1 MIELKHVSKTY
12 ETGNR
17 AVRNLTLRIEDGEFV
32 FIVGKSGS
40 GKSTLFK
47 LITRELLPTE
57 GSIEVNEWDLRRM
70 KQREVPR
77 FRRTLGV
84 IFQDFRLLNDRTVFE
99 NIAFAQRVIG
109 ASTREIRENVP
120 KMLKLTGL
128 SSKYKSLPCQL
139 SGGEQQRVAIA
150 RALINHPSV
159 ILADEPTGNL
169 DESNTLE
176 IMRLL
181 EAINRMGTT
190 VVVITHSRA
199 VVEAMHKRVIRLE
212 RGVIVSDRAQDGTE
226 RVEQRAVQ
234 RKLQNESIRGNR
246 TGKTGETEYEA
257 QEKTA
262 RELAE
267 TQLEETEL
275 EEAELEDVFAAE
287 ESIGITDD
295 AMQKAKTGEIAAE
308 QEELEEAKRDAVSET
323 AALEAEVAAK
333 LRFRAKSHRKNASR
347 GLTRKNQKSAGRR
360 DRRYEA

>member
-1 MIELKHVSKTY
+1 MIVLKNVSKTY
-12 ETGNR
+12 ETGNK
-17 AVRNLTLRIEDGEFV
+17 AVRNLNLRIEDGEFV

-84 IFQDFRLLNDRTVFE
+84 IFQDFRLLNDRSVFE

-109 ASTREIRENVP
+109 ASTRDIRENVP
-120 KMLKLTGL
+120 KMLKLIGL
-128 SSKYKSLPCQL
+128 SSKYKSLPRQL

-169 DESNTLE
+169 DEANTLE

-190 VVVITHSRA
+190 VVVITHARA

-212 RGVIVSDRAQDGTE
+212 RGVIVSDKAADGTE
-226 RVEQRAVQ
+226 QLDTCAVRSRQ
-234 RKLQNESIRGNR
+234 CAENE
-246 TGKTGETEYEA
+246 
-257 QEKTA
+257 
-262 RELAE
+262 
-267 TQLEETEL
+267 
-275 EEAELEDVFAAE
+275 EEANDAAE
-287 ESIGITDD
+287 PAQSLS
-295 AMQKAKTGEIAAE
+295 QKDEIAYAE
-308 QEELEEAKRDAVSET
+308 EEVFVNEALSY
-323 AALEAEVAAK
+323 
-333 LRFRAKSHRKNASR
+333 RASKQADRKQRSGASKPAMR
-347 GLTRKNQKSAGRR
+347 ALTRDELKKARAHMHERGRGR
-360 DRRYEA
+360 HAD